1 MVVSVILE
9 EVWEWGR
16 KDKAQVSVWG
26 SKAQETWFCLNNHGE
41 ISFWHWSLCILSLQ
55 QTSPHPQEISLPPT
69 HWWYAM
75 QITVPWHWA
84 VAPLQHVSP
93 RALGAV
99 KGPWDSWQ
107 PTQAIPF
114 TFTTLGI
121 ASPILLLYSRGELQG
136 RLLGSLSF
144 SIVLIWQDNVLV
156 TEQIMYLPCCF
167 VDYMC
172 SLWGN
177 TKLYN
182 IFFCLSVL
190 CIDSAVIKHLTW

>member
-41 ISFWHWSLCILSLQ
+41 IFFHWSLCILSLQ

-99 KGPWDSWQ
+99 RGPWDSWR

-144 SIVLIWQDNVLV
+144 SIVLIWRDNVLV
-156 TEQIMYLPCCF
+156 SHT
-167 VDYMC
+167 
-172 SLWGN
+172 N
-177 TKLYN
+177 N
-182 IFFCLSVL
+182 IFALFLCGLYVQPLGKYQIVYHVL
-190 CIDSAVIKHLTW
+190 LLKCPVYRFSNH

>member
-41 ISFWHWSLCILSLQ
+41 IFFHWSLCILSLQ

-75 QITVPWHWA
+75 QITVPWPWA

-99 KGPWDSWQ
+99 RGPWDSWR

-144 SIVLIWQDNVLV
+144 SIVLIWRDNVLV
-156 TEQIMYLPCCF
+156 THT
-167 VDYMC
+167 
-172 SLWGN
+172 N
-177 TKLYN
+177 N
-182 IFFCLSVL
+182 IFALFLCGLYVQPLGKYQIVYHVL
-190 CIDSAVIKHLTW
+190 LLKCPVYRFSNH